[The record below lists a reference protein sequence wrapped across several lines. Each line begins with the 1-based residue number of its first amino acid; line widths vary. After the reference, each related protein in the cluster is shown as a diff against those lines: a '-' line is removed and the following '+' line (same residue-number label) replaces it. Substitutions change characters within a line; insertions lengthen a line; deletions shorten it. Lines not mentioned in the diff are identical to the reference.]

1 MHIRKVYFILFV
13 AFIIA
18 TQPSCKKYLTAKPDK
33 ALAVPSALQDLQALL
48 DDFIDVNSND
58 AAATVQ
64 SVDDFY
70 VTDNDYN
77 TISDNQARQLYTW
90 GTEAV
95 FASFP
100 NDWSYEYDKVNIA
113 NTILDN
119 LDAIERTAANA
130 TEWDNVKG
138 QALLLRAR
146 SFQIIAWIWAKAYDP
161 STASTDLGIPL
172 RLHADFNIPS
182 VRATLRETYDRII
195 SDYKQCIPLLPQT
208 PVHVLRASKP
218 AAYALLARTYL
229 SMRDYDNCGLYTDS
243 CLNLFSYLLDYNSL
257 NASAS
262 YPVKRYNNEVIMDER
277 ISVPNLFVGTKAKI
291 DTLLY
296 QSYTASDLRKTI
308 FFKNNNG
315 FYTFKGSYEGVS
327 AMFSGIATDEVILM
341 KAECLAR
348 KDNTNGA
355 MDALNSLL
363 VTRWKSGYFVP
374 LTAVDANNALAII
387 LQERRKELIRRGLR
401 WMDIKR
407 LNKEGAGITMKRTVE
422 GKMYSIV
429 PNSPRYAFPI
439 PDDIIRFTGMEQNP
453 K

>member
-1 MHIRKVYFILFV
+1 MHFRKVYFILFI
-13 AFIIA
+13 AFVTA

-33 ALAVPSALQDLQALL
+33 SLAVPSTLQDLQALL

-77 TISDNQARQLYTW
+77 TLSDNQAKQLYTW

-100 NDWSYEYDKVNIA
+100 NDWSYEYDNVITA
-113 NTILDN
+113 NTVLDN

-146 SFQIIAWIWAKAYDP
+146 AFQVIAWIWAKAYD
-161 STASTDLGIPL
+161 SSAASTDLGIPL
-172 RLHADFNIPS
+172 RLHSDFNILS
-182 VRATLRETYDRII
+182 VRATLQDTYNRII
-195 SDYKQCIPLLPQT
+195 SDYKESIPLLPVT

-229 SMRDYDNCGLYTDS
+229 SMRDYDNCGLYADS
-243 CLNLFSYLLDYNSL
+243 CLTLFSYLLNYNSL

-291 DTLLY
+291 DSLLY
-296 QSYTASDLRKTI
+296 QSYSDSDLRKTV
-308 FFKNNNG
+308 FFKNNNS

-348 KDNTNGA
+348 RGNTNGA
-355 MDALNSLL
+355 MDALNGLL
-363 VTRWKSGYFVP
+363 ITRWKSNYFVP
-374 LTAVDANNALAII
+374 FTAANANDALATI

-407 LNKEGAGITMKRTVE
+407 LNKEGAGILMKRTVA
-422 GKMYSIV
+422 GQVYSIA
-429 PNSPRYAFPI
+429 PNSPRFAFPI
-439 PDDIIRFTGMEQNP
+439 PNDVILLTGMQQNP
-453 K
+453 L